1 MRWSGT
7 TLTLRRLLFQF
18 FLSCY
23 GRVMNMGLSYY
34 IKNVVVI
41 ILIVVY
47 YCKRGYVNGSSEISN
62 LGEVSS
68 QSE

>member
-1 MRWSGT
+1 
-7 TLTLRRLLFQF
+7 
-18 FLSCY
+18 
-23 GRVMNMGLSYY
+23 MNMGLSYY